1 MTLQELITKITEAEN
16 SLSKSLEKD
25 DTDFAVDYLEISQKY
40 LAQLAQMKDSLSPED
55 LATAK
60 EFAQAY
66 SEHIKDQIKL
76 LAVEQ
81 AKVGQQF
88 RSVKNRH
95 RISNKYTQIR
105 KATK

>member
-16 SLSKSLEKD
+16 SLSLSLEKG

-40 LAQLAQMKDSLSPED
+40 LAQIVQMKDSLSPED

-60 EFAQAY
+60 EFAKAY
-66 SEHIKDQIKL
+66 ADHIKEQVKL

-88 RSVKNRH
+88 KAVKNRH
-95 RISNKYTQIR
+95 RVSNKYTQIR
-105 KATK
+105 KATR